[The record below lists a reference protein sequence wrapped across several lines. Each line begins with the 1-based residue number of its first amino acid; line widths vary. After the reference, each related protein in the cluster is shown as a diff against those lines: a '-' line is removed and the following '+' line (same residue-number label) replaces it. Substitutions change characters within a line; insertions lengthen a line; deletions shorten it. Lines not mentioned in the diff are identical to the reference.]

1 MHSYKYSANMN
12 TNSFGLFGNYV
23 GFIFPRSDA
32 PFIFMRNIFIITFEV
47 FIIIMTLIFLF
58 SSSRKTQIFAFM
70 QLYAFRNC
78 DIAINELHIPGAKHL
93 FCLNINQKYAAVL
106 LTYFKFERFNFLHL
120 NMVRYQQYYL
130 STNNKTNS

>member
-1 MHSYKYSANMN
+1 
-12 TNSFGLFGNYV
+12 
-23 GFIFPRSDA
+23 
-32 PFIFMRNIFIITFEV
+32 
-47 FIIIMTLIFLF
+47 
-58 SSSRKTQIFAFM
+58 M

-78 DIAINELHIPGAKHL
+78 DIAINELRIPGAKHL